1 MRLLRNGWRELVC
14 LCMGPLL
21 RGQDHRLPPG
31 PRGVLGGMRCAAWP
45 LWRLEVVLQRRL
57 LLPSIAQTNRGATRL
72 LPDRLGCVA
81 NPTARQV
88 LWEAYG
94 EQSTR
99 WFYDLM
105 PRDLQESEA
114 AGGTTSVR
122 VGHPG
127 GAASTVHCVHDV
139 GGTAKVGDLLS
150 ATSLPLGDL
159 GLP

>member
-1 MRLLRNGWRELVC
+1 MVC

-57 LLPSIAQTNRGATRL
+57 LSPSIAQTNRGATWL
-72 LPDRLGCVA
+72 LPDRLAGVA

-105 PRDLQESEA
+105 PLICKNPKRQAESLRCGW
-114 AGGTTSVR
+114 AGLD
-122 VGHPG
+122 
-127 GAASTVHCVHDV
+127 A
-139 GGTAKVGDLLS
+139 
-150 ATSLPLGDL
+150 PLGFQGAPL
-159 GLP
+159 